1 MKPRILV
8 ADDDDGLRQLLRLIL
23 SREGFE
29 VFEAA
34 NGEEALTLAAAV
46 DPALILLDVM
56 MPDLDGYDVCRRLK
70 GDPRTG
76 NVPVVFVS
84 AAADVMRRNDAQN
97 VGAVACIQKPIGPR
111 DLMAHIKAVMNHHDV
126 TASPS
131 RRVAFSQ
138 PEIGTCLP

>member
-34 NGEEALTLAAAV
+34 NGEQALALAVAV
-46 DPALILLDVM
+46 DPAVILLDVM

-70 GDPRTG
+70 SDRRTDE
-76 NVPVVFVS
+76 VPVVFVS
-84 AAADVMRRNDAQN
+84 AAEDVARRNDMQQL
-97 VGAVACIQKPIGPR
+97 GAAACIQKPIGPR
-111 DLMAHIKAVMNHHDV
+111 DLVARVKAVMGRRNGA
-126 TASPS
+126 AS
-131 RRVAFSQ
+131 A
-138 PEIGTCLP
+138 L

>member
-34 NGEEALTLAAAV
+34 NGEQALALAV
-46 DPALILLDVM
+46 DVDPTVILLDVM

-70 GDPRTG
+70 SDRRTG
-76 NVPVVFVS
+76 DVPVVFVS
-84 AAADVMRRNDAQN
+84 AAEDMARRNDMQKL
-97 VGAVACIQKPIGPR
+97 GAAACIQKPIGPR
-111 DLMAHIKAVMNHHDV
+111 DLVARINAVMNHRNG
-126 TASPS
+126 TAS
-131 RRVAFSQ
+131 AA
-138 PEIGTCLP
+138 

>member
-34 NGEEALTLAAAV
+34 SGEQALALAVAV
-46 DPALILLDVM
+46 DPTVILLDVM
-56 MPDLDGYDVCRRLK
+56 MPGLDGYDVCRRLK
-70 GDPRTG
+70 NDQRTG

-84 AAADVMRRNDAQN
+84 AAEDVARRNDMQKL
-97 VGAVACIQKPIGPR
+97 GAAACIQKPIGPR
-111 DLMAHIKAVMNHHDV
+111 DLVARIRTVMNRHNGTV
-126 TASPS
+126 P
-131 RRVAFSQ
+131 VA
-138 PEIGTCLP
+138 